1 MKKIII
7 ILVLLAILAGAFLMT
22 NGFGIASGEE
32 KTVTIS
38 AGMTGTDISELLYEN
53 GIIKSRI
60 GFKIALKI
68 SGKGQDIKVG
78 DYVVSPGMPYSEII
92 EILTG
97 YSSSGLIKVTVPE
110 GTKLEDT
117 AKLFEVCV
125 PAQEF
130 LEVART
136 GEFDYAFLKDIPRDD
151 NYLEGFLFPETY
163 FVEKTTSAEVI
174 INMMLKE
181 FEKVYT
187 EDLLKEAEKLGYNTR
202 EIITLAS
209 VIEKEGVSEL
219 DKISSVFHNR
229 LNIGMRLESCATVN
243 YLFDEPKDVLSLED
257 THIESPFN
265 TYRNEGLPP
274 SPICSP
280 GKNAIIAAIYPA
292 ETDYLFFISN
302 GEGENLFSKTFEEH
316 VQKKGR

>member
-7 ILVLLAILAGAFLMT
+7 ILVLLAVVAGAFVMT
-22 NGFGIASGEE
+22 NGFGFTSGDEQ
-32 KTVTIS
+32 KITIS
-38 AGMTGTDISELLYEN
+38 AGMTGTQISELLYEN
-53 GIIKSRI
+53 NLIKSRI
-60 GFKIALKI
+60 GFKIALKL

-78 DYVVSPGMPYSEII
+78 EYTVAPGMQYNEII

-97 YSSSGLIKVTVPE
+97 YSSAGLIKVTVPE
-110 GTKLEDT
+110 GTKLKDV

-125 PAQEF
+125 PAEEF
-130 LEVART
+130 LDVARN

-163 FVEKTTSAEVI
+163 MVEETTEAEVI

-187 EDLLKEAEKLGYNTR
+187 DDILKEAEKLGFSTR

-265 TYRNEGLPP
+265 TYRNAGLPP

-280 GKNAIIAAIYPA
+280 GKNAIIAAVYPA
-292 ETDYLFFISN
+292 STDYLFFISN
-302 GEGENLFSKTFEEH
+302 GEGDNLFSKTFEEH